1 MCLCMYIPD
10 IPSLCYTFIKET
22 LFAGNVSQDFS
33 NLDALDL
40 DEVLELLEST
50 QDSLDE
56 IWKQEDHKPYPETRM
71 KHLLDVMAGALGRYV
86 QRKLGM
92 LDIWHDSFQQVKD
105 AMRKGITV
113 CERWVSTCS
122 ETLTSQYWKRFL
134 PHPWRGEKFV
144 PENLSQLAARLEEV
158 TNMYMYSHVTDFD
171 LLSSNLGLP
180 ENSCAVLVIPN
191 LLNCI

>member
-1 MCLCMYIPD
+1 MHGTIFSCIVEFASHSIIWPRLNPI
-10 IPSLCYTFIKET
+10 IFTNNNGVNNKKSF
-22 LFAGNVSQDFS
+22 FAGNVSQDFS

-40 DEVLELLEST
+40 DDVLELLEST
-50 QDSLDE
+50 QDALDE
-56 IWKQEDHKPYPETRM
+56 IWKQEDHKPYHEARM

-86 QRKLGM
+86 QRKLGT

-105 AMRKGITV
+105 AMRKGIAV

-122 ETLTSQYWKRFL
+122 KTLTSQYWKQFP

-158 TNMYMYSHVTDFD
+158 TSPLHSF
-171 LLSSNLGLP
+171 S
-180 ENSCAVLVIPN
+180 
-191 LLNCI
+191 

>member
-1 MCLCMYIPD
+1 MTSVKFYQNLMAKEIKVSYTKIMTKPFID
-10 IPSLCYTFIKET
+10 IT
-22 LFAGNVSQDFS
+22 GNVSQDFS

-40 DEVLELLEST
+40 DETLELLESA

-56 IWKQEDHKPYPETRM
+56 IWKQEDHKPYPEARM
-71 KHLLDVMAGALGRYV
+71 KHLLDVMAGALARYV

-105 AMRKGITV
+105 SMRKGITV

-122 ETLTSQYWKRFL
+122 ETLTSQYWKRFP

-144 PENLSQLAARLEEV
+144 PENLLQLAARLEEV
-158 TNMYMYSHVTDFD
+158 SDSVNTLKRF
-171 LLSSNLGLP
+171 NL
-180 ENSCAVLVIPN
+180 IQH
-191 LLNCI
+191 